1 MSNTVTGHHKSY
13 TYEQGVGIAH
23 KSSHQITN
31 FSSNACIE
39 IIHGHTDIKLCF
51 FITQSKA
58 ILEELGMTLISASL
72 PCYIS
77 VDAPLTTDEVL
88 IWKLLFIYPEVRW
101 LFSLGVNSQISVR
114 DIDFSVW
121 WSELPYWPNER
132 APVTEAIIFFRHLL
146 GQRLFHQT
154 STENLSENQGKG
166 WLSFLQIT
174 IIVHTC
180 CTVDLSE
187 LAVFWDSLCL
197 HTTAI
202 AKLNNSLPK
211 NIP

>member
-1 MSNTVTGHHKSY
+1 MTGHHKSY
-13 TYEQGVGIAH
+13 TYEQGVGVAH

-72 PCYIS
+72 SCYIS

-132 APVTEAIIFFRHLL
+132 APVTEAIIFFLAPA
-146 GQRLFHQT
+146 GSTSFSSNFHWKFIR
-154 STENLSENQGKG
+154 EPRKG

-174 IIVHTC
+174 LVHTC

-187 LAVFWDSLCL
+187 LAVFFEIHCAFTLQQ
-197 HTTAI
+197 
-202 AKLNNSLPK
+202 
-211 NIP
+211 

>member
-13 TYEQGVGIAH
+13 TYEQGVGVAH

-88 IWKLLFIYPEVRW
+88 IWKLLFIYPEVR
-101 LFSLGVNSQISVR
+101 
-114 DIDFSVW
+114 
-121 WSELPYWPNER
+121 
-132 APVTEAIIFFRHLL
+132 
-146 GQRLFHQT
+146 
-154 STENLSENQGKG
+154 
-166 WLSFLQIT
+166 
-174 IIVHTC
+174 
-180 CTVDLSE
+180 
-187 LAVFWDSLCL
+187 
-197 HTTAI
+197 
-202 AKLNNSLPK
+202 
-211 NIP
+211 